1 MLLQVVEVSTDA
13 AAVFI
18 SIAAFAVSMA
28 TLIFQFFYQRW
39 EAIVRLLQADLSED
53 EKTVRLSYLV
63 SNSGNR
69 DLVLINVSLAG
80 GDSDKAG
87 EITRPLECKCEA
99 APATL
104 KPQEAKL
111 INVEVGGEDLK
122 ENPSYKKLF
131 IVFEIVT
138 SAGKHRSFPH
148 EITHIDDKA
157 RAPHHDYSILYR
169 IANFYETNEKEV

>member
-1 MLLQVVEVSTDA
+1 M
-13 AAVFI
+13 
-18 SIAAFAVSMA
+18 
-28 TLIFQFFYQRW
+28 
-39 EAIVRLLQADLSED
+39 
-53 EKTVRLSYLV
+53 
-63 SNSGNR
+63 
-69 DLVLINVSLAG
+69 VLINVSLAG

-111 INVEVGGEDLK
+111 INVEVGGENLK

-148 EITHIDDKA
+148 EITHINNKTK
-157 RAPHHDYSILYR
+157 APHHDYSMLYR
-169 IANFYETNEKEV
+169 IANF